1 MLFCF
6 FVLSM
11 KTKNTIFLSIG
22 TNEGNRIENLQNSIN
37 QIDSNIG
44 TITQISSIYKTPS
57 WGFIGNDFY
66 NICIEVITLLDA
78 KDLLKNILAI
88 EIELGR
94 QKKIKEGYENRIID
108 IDILLFNT
116 NIISSKNLIVPHQKM
131 LDRNFVLV
139 PLAEIASNIIHPTKN
154 DKIATCLQN
163 CVDTSQITKITDKL
177 KKPISIADKYN
188 YITIEGNIGA
198 GKTSLTQM
206 LANEL
211 NATELLEEFAENP
224 FLSKFYEDKKRYAFQ
239 VETSFLMA
247 RHQQLSAVLNKPEMN
262 SNLIISD
269 YNRFKSLIFSK
280 INLTQQEYALYSK
293 IFNAIYSQIKKPDLH
308 IYLHQNNERLLE
320 NIKKRGRSYEQNIK
334 TSYLDEIQKG
344 YETFF
349 NRNFTPKTVYID
361 ASKLD
366 FINKNKDYRHI
377 INKIKLF

>member
-22 TNEGNRIENLQNSIN
+22 TNEGNRIENLQNSIDK
-37 QIDSNIG
+37 IDSRIG

-57 WGFIGNDFY
+57 WGFKGNDFY
-66 NICIEVITLLDA
+66 NICIEAITLLGA
-78 KDLLKNILAI
+78 NDLLKDLLAI
-88 EIELGR
+88 EIDLGR
-94 QKKIKEGYENRIID
+94 QKKFKEGYENRIID
-108 IDILLFNT
+108 IDILLFNMDT
-116 NIISSKNLIVPHQKM
+116 ISSKNLIVPHQKM

-139 PLAEIASNIIHPTKN
+139 PLAEIASNVIHPTKN

-163 CVDTSQITKITDKL
+163 CIDTSQITKITDKL

-188 YITIEGNIGA
+188 YITIGGNIGA

-211 NATELLEEFAENP
+211 NATELLEEFADNP
-224 FLSKFYEDKKRYAFQ
+224 FLSKFYDDKDRYAFQ
-239 VETSFLMA
+239 LETSFLMD
-247 RHQQLSAVLNKPEMN
+247 RHQQLTTVLNKLN
-262 SNLIISD
+262 NNKNLIISD

-280 INLTQQEYALYSK
+280 INLSKKEYTLYSK
-293 IFNAIYSQIKKPDLH
+293 IFDVIYNDIKEPDLY

-320 NIKKRGRSYEQNIK
+320 NIKKRGRSYEKNIK
-334 TSYLDEIQKG
+334 ASYLDEIERG

-349 NRNFTPKTVYID
+349 NRNSTGKIVYID
-361 ASKLD
+361 ASDLD
-366 FINKNKDYRHI
+366 FINKNKDYRYI